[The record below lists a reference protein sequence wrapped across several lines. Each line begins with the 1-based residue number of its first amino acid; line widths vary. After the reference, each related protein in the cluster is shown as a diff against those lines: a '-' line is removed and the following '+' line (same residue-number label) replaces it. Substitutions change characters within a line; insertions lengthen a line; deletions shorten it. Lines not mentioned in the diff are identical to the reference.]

1 MDHDHTELSVREAPS
16 QANFIGWLALAL
28 LAFAI
33 VIAAFGLIAG
43 SSHGWQ

>member
-1 MDHDHTELSVREAPS
+1 MAHDHNDPAVRETPS

-28 LAFAI
+28 LAFAV

-43 SSHGWQ
+43 ASHGWQ